1 MKKGYNTNY
10 KIFNQDK
17 EKSYYW
23 PIYHSCGVIVLTNG
37 CFDILHA
44 GHVTYLEQARNLG
57 DNLIVGL
64 NSDKSVKELKGPER
78 PYNTEEN
85 RAIVLA
91 GLECVDRVVVF
102 DDSSVEYLIHRIKP
116 QIYVKGG
123 AYTIDTIPQN
133 ERRAVEEYGGKIV
146 FANHLTGLSST
157 SIIEKIKN
165 R

>member
-1 MKKGYNTNY
+1 MNTRH
-10 KIFNQDK
+10 KIFNQDE
-17 EKSYYW
+17 EKNIYW
-23 PIYHSCGVIVLTNG
+23 PIYHSSAIVVLTNG

-44 GHVTYLEQARNLG
+44 GHVTYLEQAKNLG
-57 DNLIVGL
+57 DKLIVGL
-64 NSDKSVKELKGPER
+64 NSDKSVKSLKGPER
-78 PYNTEEN
+78 PYNTEKN
-85 RAIVLA
+85 RATVLA
-91 GLECVDRVVVF
+91 GIECVDRVVIF

-133 ERRAVEEYGGKIV
+133 ERRAVEENGGRIV

-165 R
+165 QS